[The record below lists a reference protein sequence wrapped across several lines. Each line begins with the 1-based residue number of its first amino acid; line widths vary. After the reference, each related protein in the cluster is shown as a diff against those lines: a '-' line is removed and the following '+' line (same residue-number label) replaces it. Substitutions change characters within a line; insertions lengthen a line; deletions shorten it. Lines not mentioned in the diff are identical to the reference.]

1 MYNPGDLKVKL
12 TETTSSLS
20 TNQLKPHKM
29 TLTAVPIEIA
39 SELSQ
44 KALDYITELVEGT
57 YALDDILQFITE
69 YNSDD
74 FINYYVDYVE
84 QGVKVG
90 FDVVD
95 AFLEENDISDVAR
108 VEDVYMG
115 EYESEADFAENYY
128 NDIMDVPDALVIDWK
143 ETFYQSLSYDYDY
156 VKGHMK
162 GYVFQSNF

>member
-1 MYNPGDLKVKL
+1 
-12 TETTSSLS
+12 
-20 TNQLKPHKM
+20 M

-84 QGVKVG
+84 QGEKVG

-95 AFLEENDISDVAR
+95 AFLEENNISDVAM
-108 VEDVYMG
+108 VEEVYIG

-162 GYVFQSNF
+162 GYVFRHDF

>member
-1 MYNPGDLKVKL
+1 
-12 TETTSSLS
+12 
-20 TNQLKPHKM
+20 M
-29 TLTAVPIEIA
+29 TLTTTAVPIEIA
-39 SELSQ
+39 AELSQ

-57 YALDDILQFITE
+57 YALEDILQFITE

-84 QGVKVG
+84 QGEKVG

-95 AFLEENDISDVAR
+95 AFLQENNISDVAR

-115 EYESEADFAENYY
+115 EYESEADYAENYY

-143 ETFYQSLSYDYDY
+143 ETFYQSLSHDYDY

>member
-1 MYNPGDLKVKL
+1 
-12 TETTSSLS
+12 
-20 TNQLKPHKM
+20 M

-57 YALDDILQFITE
+57 YALEDILQFITE

-84 QGVKVG
+84 QGEKVG

-95 AFLEENDISDVAR
+95 AFLEENNISDVHQ
-108 VEDVYMG
+108 VENVYMG

-143 ETFYQSLSYDYDY
+143 ETFYQSLSHDYDY

-162 GYVFQSNF
+162 GYVFQSNW

>member
-1 MYNPGDLKVKL
+1 
-12 TETTSSLS
+12 
-20 TNQLKPHKM
+20 M

-84 QGVKVG
+84 QGEKVG

-95 AFLEENDISDVAR
+95 AFLEINNISAIDSA
-108 VEDVYMG
+108 EEVYIG

-143 ETFYQSLSYDYDY
+143 ETFHQSLSYDYDY

-162 GYVFQSNF
+162 GYVFRHDF

>member
-1 MYNPGDLKVKL
+1 MYNLGDLRVKL

-29 TLTAVPIEIA
+29 TLTAVPIEVA

-74 FINYYVDYVE
+74 FINYYVDYKDMGE
-84 QGVKVG
+84 KVG

-95 AFLEENDISDVAR
+95 AFLEENNISDVHQ
-108 VEDVYMG
+108 VENVYMG

-128 NDIMDVPDALVIDWK
+128 NDIMDVPDALVIDWA
-143 ETFYQSLSYDYDY
+143 ETFHQSLSYDYDY

-162 GYVFQSNF
+162 GYVFQSNW

>member
-1 MYNPGDLKVKL
+1 M
-12 TETTSSLS
+12 TITT
-20 TNQLKPHKM
+20 
-29 TLTAVPIEIA
+29 TAVPIEIA
-39 SELSQ
+39 AELSQ

-57 YALDDILQFITE
+57 YALEDILQFITE

-84 QGVKVG
+84 QGEKVG
-90 FDVVD
+90 YDIVD
-95 AFLEENDISDVAR
+95 AFLEENNISDVAR
-108 VEDVYMG
+108 VEEVYVG
-115 EYESEADFAENYY
+115 KYESEADFAENYY
-128 NDIMDVPDALVIDWK
+128 NDIMDVPDALVIDWA

>member
-1 MYNPGDLKVKL
+1 M
-12 TETTSSLS
+12 TITT
-20 TNQLKPHKM
+20 
-29 TLTAVPIEIA
+29 TAVPIEIA

-57 YALDDILQFITE
+57 YALDDILEFITE

-84 QGVKVG
+84 KGEKVG
-90 FDVVD
+90 YDVVD
-95 AFLEENDISDVAR
+95 AFLEENDISDVHQ
-108 VEDVYMG
+108 VENVYMG

-143 ETFYQSLSYDYDY
+143 ETFYQSLSHDYDY
-156 VKGHMK
+156 VEGGYAK
-162 GYVFQSNF
+162 GYVFQSNW

>member
-1 MYNPGDLKVKL
+1 
-12 TETTSSLS
+12 
-20 TNQLKPHKM
+20 M
-29 TLTAVPIEIA
+29 TLTTTAVPIEIA

-57 YALDDILQFITE
+57 YALDDILEFITE

-84 QGVKVG
+84 KGEKVG
-90 FDVVD
+90 YDVVD
-95 AFLEENDISDVAR
+95 AFLEENDISDVHQ
-108 VEDVYMG
+108 VENVYMG

-143 ETFYQSLSYDYDY
+143 ETFYQSLSHDYDY
-156 VKGHMK
+156 VEGVYAK
-162 GYVFQSNF
+162 GYVFQSNW

>member
-1 MYNPGDLKVKL
+1 
-12 TETTSSLS
+12 
-20 TNQLKPHKM
+20 M
-29 TLTAVPIEIA
+29 TLTTTAVPIEIA
-39 SELSQ
+39 AELSQ

-57 YALDDILQFITE
+57 YALEDILQFITE

-84 QGVKVG
+84 QGEKVG

-95 AFLEENDISDVAR
+95 AFLEENDISDVHQ
-108 VEDVYMG
+108 VENVYMG

-128 NDIMDVPDALVIDWK
+128 NDIMDVPDALVIDWA
-143 ETFYQSLSYDYDY
+143 ETFHQSLSYDYDY

-162 GYVFQSNF
+162 GYVFQHDF

>member
-1 MYNPGDLKVKL
+1 
-12 TETTSSLS
+12 
-20 TNQLKPHKM
+20 M
-29 TLTAVPIEIA
+29 TLTAVPIEVA
-39 SELSQ
+39 AELSQ

-84 QGVKVG
+84 QGEKVG

-115 EYESEADFAENYY
+115 EYESVADFAENYY

-143 ETFYQSLSYDYDY
+143 ETFYQSLSHDYDY
-156 VKGHMK
+156 VKGHMN
-162 GYVFQSNF
+162 GYVFQSNW

>member
-1 MYNPGDLKVKL
+1 
-12 TETTSSLS
+12 
-20 TNQLKPHKM
+20 M

-84 QGVKVG
+84 QGEKVG

-95 AFLEENDISDVAR
+95 AFLEINNICDIASTL
-108 VEDVYMG
+108 EVYIG

>member
-1 MYNPGDLKVKL
+1 
-12 TETTSSLS
+12 
-20 TNQLKPHKM
+20 M

-84 QGVKVG
+84 QGEKVG
-90 FDVVD
+90 YDVVD
-95 AFLEENDISDVAR
+95 AFLEVNNISDVAM
-108 VEDVYMG
+108 VEEVYIG

-162 GYVFQSNF
+162 GYVFRHDF

>member
-1 MYNPGDLKVKL
+1 
-12 TETTSSLS
+12 
-20 TNQLKPHKM
+20 M

-84 QGVKVG
+84 QGEKVG
-90 FDVVD
+90 YDVVD
-95 AFLEENDISDVAR
+95 AFLEINNICDIASTL
-108 VEDVYMG
+108 EVYIG

-162 GYVFQSNF
+162 GYVFRHDF

>member
-1 MYNPGDLKVKL
+1 
-12 TETTSSLS
+12 
-20 TNQLKPHKM
+20 M

-39 SELSQ
+39 AELSQ
-44 KALDYITELVEGT
+44 KALDYITELVEDN

-84 QGVKVG
+84 QGDKVG

-95 AFLEENDISDVAR
+95 AFLEINNIRDIASTL
-108 VEDVYMG
+108 EVYMG

-162 GYVFQSNF
+162 GYVFQHDF

>member
-1 MYNPGDLKVKL
+1 
-12 TETTSSLS
+12 
-20 TNQLKPHKM
+20 M
-29 TLTAVPIEIA
+29 TLTAVPIHLA
-39 SELSQ
+39 AELSQ

-57 YALDDILQFITE
+57 YALEDILEFIKE

-74 FINYYVDYVE
+74 FINYYVDYNDMSE
-84 QGVKVG
+84 KVG

-95 AFLEENDISDVAR
+95 AFLEENNISDVHQ
-108 VEDVYMG
+108 VENVYMG

-162 GYVFQSNF
+162 GYVFQHDF

>member
-1 MYNPGDLKVKL
+1 
-12 TETTSSLS
+12 
-20 TNQLKPHKM
+20 M

-39 SELSQ
+39 AELSQ

-57 YALDDILQFITE
+57 YALEDILQFITE

-74 FINYYVDYVE
+74 FIAYYVDYVE
-84 QGVKVG
+84 QGEKVG

-115 EYESEADFAENYY
+115 EWESEADYAENYY
-128 NDIMDVPDALVIDWK
+128 NDIMDVPDSLVIDWE
-143 ETFYQSLSYDYDY
+143 ETFHQSLSHDYDY

>member
-1 MYNPGDLKVKL
+1 
-12 TETTSSLS
+12 
-20 TNQLKPHKM
+20 M

-39 SELSQ
+39 AELSQ

-57 YALDDILQFITE
+57 YALEDILQFITE

-84 QGVKVG
+84 QGEKVG
-90 FDVVD
+90 YDVVD

-108 VEDVYMG
+108 VENVYMG
-115 EYESEADFAENYY
+115 EYESEADYAENYY

>member
-1 MYNPGDLKVKL
+1 
-12 TETTSSLS
+12 
-20 TNQLKPHKM
+20 M
-29 TLTAVPIEIA
+29 TLTTTAVPIEIA
-39 SELSQ
+39 AELSQ

-57 YALDDILQFITE
+57 YALDDILEFIKE

-84 QGVKVG
+84 QGEKVG

-95 AFLEENDISDVAR
+95 AFLQENNISDVAR

-115 EYESEADFAENYY
+115 EYESEADYAENYY

-143 ETFYQSLSYDYDY
+143 ETFYQSLSHDYDY
-156 VKGHMK
+156 VE
-162 GYVFQSNF
+162 GYVFQHNF

>member
-1 MYNPGDLKVKL
+1 
-12 TETTSSLS
+12 
-20 TNQLKPHKM
+20 M

-39 SELSQ
+39 AELSQ

-84 QGVKVG
+84 QGDKVG

-95 AFLEENDISDVAR
+95 AFLEVNNISDVAM
-108 VEDVYMG
+108 VEEVYIG

-162 GYVFQSNF
+162 GYVFRHDF

>member
-1 MYNPGDLKVKL
+1 
-12 TETTSSLS
+12 
-20 TNQLKPHKM
+20 M

-39 SELSQ
+39 AELSQ

-57 YALDDILQFITE
+57 YALEDILQFITE

-84 QGVKVG
+84 QGEKVG

-95 AFLEENDISDVAR
+95 AFLQENNISDVAR

-115 EYESEADFAENYY
+115 EYESEADYAENYY

-156 VKGHMK
+156 VKGYMK

>member
-1 MYNPGDLKVKL
+1 
-12 TETTSSLS
+12 
-20 TNQLKPHKM
+20 M

-57 YALDDILQFITE
+57 YALDDILEFITE

-84 QGVKVG
+84 QGEKVG

-95 AFLEENDISDVAR
+95 AFLEENNISDVAR
-108 VEDVYMG
+108 VEEVYVG
-115 EYESEADFAENYY
+115 KYESEADFAENYY
-128 NDIMDVPDALVIDWK
+128 NDIMNVPDALVIDWK

-156 VKGHMK
+156 VKGHME
-162 GYVFQSNF
+162 GYVFQANW